1 MRVLINFTRFLLHH
15 ILPKSRMGDKVYS
28 LLSFFW
34 NHRRLPKNKMMFN
47 DYLYKLKTS
56 DELSNPLRVFLTD
69 KEFVKIYIKSFIG
82 DEFNVPTLK
91 ILRTYQEVL
100 NYKFPSECVI
110 KPTHMSGHIIIKK
123 NSGQIDLKKIQ
134 KWFSMN
140 YYNRAREINYKTL
153 KPKVIVEPIVF
164 NNINIKDYKFFCY
177 KGVPKLISVD
187 FDRYVNEGKNHRRK
201 YLNTNWEDQ
210 NFSILYP
217 RYEGNIDKPLN
228 LDTMLSVITKLGASA
243 NLSFIRIDIYTDNQ
257 KIFIGEL
264 TNLPDNASG
273 HFYPA
278 SGEKLGSKII
288 FG

>member
-1 MRVLINFTRFLLHH
+1 MRFLIDFIRFLLHH
-15 ILPKSRMGDKVYS
+15 ILPKNRMGDKIYS
-28 LLSFFW
+28 LFNFFF
-34 NHRRLPKNKMMFN
+34 NHGHLPKNKMIFN

-56 DELSNPLRVFLTD
+56 DELFNPLRVFLTD
-69 KEFVKIYIKSFIG
+69 KEFVKIYIKSVIG

-100 NYKFPSECVI
+100 NYKFPSECVV
-110 KPTHMSGHIIIKK
+110 KPTHMSGQIIIKK
-123 NSGQIDLKKIQ
+123 NSDQIDLKKIQ

-140 YYNRAREINYKTL
+140 YYNRSREINYKTL

-164 NNINIKDYKFFCY
+164 NNINLKDYKFFCY
-177 KGVPKLISVD
+177 KGVPKLIVVD

-228 LDTMLSVITKLGASA
+228 LDTMLSVITKLAAST

-257 KIFIGEL
+257 KMFIGEM

-273 HFYPA
+273 RFYPD
-278 SGEKLGSKII
+278 SGEKLCSKII

>member
-1 MRVLINFTRFLLHH
+1 
-15 ILPKSRMGDKVYS
+15 
-28 LLSFFW
+28 
-34 NHRRLPKNKMMFN
+34 
-47 DYLYKLKTS
+47 
-56 DELSNPLRVFLTD
+56 
-69 KEFVKIYIKSFIG
+69 
-82 DEFNVPTLK
+82 
-91 ILRTYQEVL
+91 
-100 NYKFPSECVI
+100 
-110 KPTHMSGHIIIKK
+110 
-123 NSGQIDLKKIQ
+123 
-134 KWFSMN
+134 MN
-140 YYNRAREINYKTL
+140 YYNRSREINYKTL

-164 NNINIKDYKFFCY
+164 NNTNIKDYKFFCY

-187 FDRYVNEGKNHRRK
+187 FDRYINEGKNHRRK

-228 LDTMLSVITKLGASA
+228 LDTMLSVITKLAAST

-257 KIFIGEL
+257 KIFIGEM
-264 TNLPDNASG
+264 TNIHGNASE